1 METRGWNDCSSKIM
15 GLTYVKKLPHRFLS
29 GNFFRTLAFGAHPYR
44 MIGTA
49 RGAAPVLAR
58 RVRASAFESGRK
70 IMFRWAIIFAVV
82 ALVAA
87 LLGFGGIAGLSA
99 DFAKILLVIGVVLFI
114 VAFVFGRGR
123 RTLP

>member
-1 METRGWNDCSSKIM
+1 
-15 GLTYVKKLPHRFLS
+15 
-29 GNFFRTLAFGAHPYR
+29 
-44 MIGTA
+44 
-49 RGAAPVLAR
+49 
-58 RVRASAFESGRK
+58 
-70 IMFRWAIIFAVV
+70 MFRWAIIFAVV

-123 RTLP
+123 RKLPLVSGRAYVSDFAILTGAG

>member
-1 METRGWNDCSSKIM
+1 MD
-15 GLTYVKKLPHRFLS
+15 LTYVMKMMGDVS
-29 GNFFRTLAFGAHPYR
+29 GWEPTPGNCVVDASITDELAPPVRRLDACAAGP
-44 MIGTA
+44 GKA
-49 RGAAPVLAR
+49 RPD
-58 RVRASAFESGRK
+58 GRLN
-70 IMFRWAIIFAVV
+70 MFRWAIIFAVV

>member
-1 METRGWNDCSSKIM
+1 MNGSAPA
-15 GLTYVKKLPHRFLS
+15 VALP
-29 GNFFRTLAFGAHPYR
+29 P
-44 MIGTA
+44 
-49 RGAAPVLAR
+49 AR
-58 RVRASAFESGRK
+58 RARMVAPCSGRN

>member
-1 METRGWNDCSSKIM
+1 MAVRVACTSTSDEQYGVLRCLFAW
-15 GLTYVKKLPHRFLS
+15 
-29 GNFFRTLAFGAHPYR
+29 
-44 MIGTA
+44 A
-49 RGAAPVLAR
+49 RGGDAPN
-58 RVRASAFESGRK
+58 SGRN

-99 DFAKILLVIGVVLFI
+99 DFAKILLVIGVVLFV